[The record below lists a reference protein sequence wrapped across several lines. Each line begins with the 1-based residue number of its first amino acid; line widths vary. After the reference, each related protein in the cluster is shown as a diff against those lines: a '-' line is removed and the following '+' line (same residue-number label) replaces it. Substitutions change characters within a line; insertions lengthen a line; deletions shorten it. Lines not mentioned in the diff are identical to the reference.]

1 MKVRTRIAPSP
12 TGGLHIGHIRT
23 MLYDY
28 ALSNR
33 HNGQFIVRIEDTD
46 QNRYVEGAVDNILKI
61 INAYGLSYNEGPVVG
76 GEFGPYVQSERLEIY
91 KKYSEELVANGFAYY
106 CFLTPEETE
115 ELQKQSRLESK
126 KLRSP
131 YRDSPAEEVKALI
144 ESGKEWVIRLKVP
157 ENTDVEFD
165 DAVLG
170 KIKFNTNEVDDQV
183 LIKSDGFPTYHL
195 AVVIDDHL
203 MEITHILR
211 GNDWLSS
218 TPKHVLLYKAFGWE
232 VPVIAHLPNLK
243 EKDSNKK
250 LSKRHGAVFA
260 IQFLQEGYL
269 PDALLNF
276 LMLLGWSSPEE
287 RRHGEKEKE
296 IYSLEEFTKLFAL
309 DRVQKTALVSFDREK
324 LLWFNKE
331 YIKSKSTKE
340 ITNIFK
346 NWFKEYSEDT
356 TLANFVLEDY
366 DLEEKIAL
374 IKDRA
379 TTLKDILSQLSFFYL
394 APKDIDWRIKQTEN
408 TFEILENLKADFVE
422 LFSTFSDNSK
432 EWKHEDWEPKMRSI
446 GDKYSKKH
454 GDIFMVLRLALV
466 GSPFS
471 PPLFE
476 AMQLLGKNEVLRRLS
491 A

>member
-28 ALSNR
+28 ALANK
-33 HNGQFIVRIEDTD
+33 HAGEFIVRIEDTD
-46 QNRYVEGAVDNILKI
+46 QNRYVEGAVENILKI
-61 INAYGLSYNEGPVVG
+61 INEYGLTYNEGPIVG
-76 GEFGPYVQSERLEIY
+76 GKFGPYVQSERLEIY
-91 KKYSEELVANGFAYY
+91 RKYSEELVEKDLAYY

-115 ELQKQSRLESK
+115 ELQKQSRLENK

-131 YRDSPAEEVKALI
+131 YRESTKDEINKLK
-144 ESGKEWVIRLKVP
+144 ESGKDWVIRLKVP
-157 ENTDVEFD
+157 ENTDIEFD

-170 KIKFNTNEVDDQV
+170 HLKFNTNEVDDQV

-203 MEITHILR
+203 MEVTHILR

-232 VPVIAHLPNLK
+232 MPIVAHLPNLK

-260 IQFLQEGYL
+260 VQFLQEGYL
-269 PDALLNF
+269 ADALLNF
-276 LMLLGWSSPEE
+276 LMLLGWSSPEA
-287 RRHGEKEKE
+287 RVHGEKEKE
-296 IYSLEEFTKLFAL
+296 IYSLKEFTKLFSL

-331 YIKSKSTKE
+331 YIKSKSNNELKE
-340 ITNIFK
+340 IFV
-346 NWFKEYSEDT
+346 NWYKEYAEENDLST
-356 TLANFVLEDY
+356 FILQDY
-366 DLEEKIAL
+366 DLEEKIGL

-379 TTLKDILSQLSFFYL
+379 TTLKDILTQLAFFYK
-394 APKDIDWRIKQTEN
+394 APKNIEWKIKQTEN
-408 TFEILENLKADFVE
+408 TIEIIDDLKKEFFE
-422 LFSTFSDNSK
+422 LFTAFDANSK
-432 EWKHEDWEPKMRSI
+432 NWKHEDWEPKMRAI

-454 GDIFMVLRLALV
+454 GDIFMVLRLAIV

-476 AMQLLGKNEVLRRLS
+476 AMQLLGKNEVLKRLT